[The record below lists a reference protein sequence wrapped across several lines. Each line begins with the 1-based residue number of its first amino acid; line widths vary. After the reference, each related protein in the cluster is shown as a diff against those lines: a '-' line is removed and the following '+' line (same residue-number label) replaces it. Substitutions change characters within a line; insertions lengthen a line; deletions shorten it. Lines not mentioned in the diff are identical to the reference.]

1 MKCKKVKDMI
11 LTDYSDK
18 EIKPEQRELIEK
30 HLAQCKACREFASM
44 VRKSAMDPFRK
55 VKTQRPL
62 DSIWHRIKETVEVEA
77 QQETRPYPVPNLI
90 DKLKNFIYIP
100 RPVFAV
106 ATVMVAVLA
115 LGIFTKLYINKQEIT
130 RVRSEEQVEYLAH
143 LFGENGY
150 ALNGEDVGYGTAIEE
165 YFL

>member
-18 EIKPEQRELIEK
+18 EIRPEQRGLIEK
-30 HLAQCKACREFASM
+30 HLAQCKACREFVSM

-55 VKTQRPL
+55 VKTQRSL
-62 DSIWHRIKETVEVEA
+62 DPIWHRIKETIEVET
-77 QQETRPYPVPNLI
+77 QQETRPYPVPDLI

-106 ATVMVAVLA
+106 ATVMVAVLV
-115 LGIFTKLYINKQEIT
+115 LGIFTKLYIDKQEIAM
-130 RVRSEEQVEYLAH
+130 VRSEEQVEYLAH

-150 ALNGEDVGYGTAIEE
+150 ALNGEDAGYGTAIEE